1 MLETLTSQVISKLR
15 LLQQIKIVATMSQNV
30 NPGEY
35 IALSFLSD
43 RVLSFARIAYI
54 SLVVRKS

>member
-1 MLETLTSQVISKLR
+1 MLETLTSQVIGKLR
-15 LLQQIKIVATMSQNV
+15 LFQQIKIVATMNQNA

-43 RVLSFARIAYI
+43 RVLFFTLI
-54 SLVVRKS
+54 

>member
-15 LLQQIKIVATMSQNV
+15 FLQQIKIVATTSQNA
-30 NPGEY
+30 NPDEY

-43 RVLSFARIAYI
+43 RVLFFTLI
-54 SLVVRKS
+54 